1 MKISVFDYSRET
13 FYYERVLFMINPGTP
28 HVWVPVWA
36 KKNWQSYPTRAT
48 GGLLNLRGQNLR
60 FCAVTGSLYKN
71 GVFLGLLAWNKIG
84 WTFFHPSN
92 PKKVSVFE
100 SKCRKLHFLKL
111 SKKSYFGAVF
121 LTKTTVLTSILTSE
135 VTYMVPQPQFELGKV
150 PETQSGTWGNLVPH
164 MCKSQQTTSV
174 KD

>member
-1 MKISVFDYSRET
+1 MS
-13 FYYERVLFMINPGTP
+13 
-28 HVWVPVWA
+28 
-36 KKNWQSYPTRAT
+36 KKNLTKYPPRAT
-48 GGLLNLRGQNLR
+48 GGLLNLRGQNHR

-71 GVFLGLLAWNKIG
+71 GVFLGLLAWKKIG

-92 PKKVSVFE
+92 PKKVSFLE
-100 SKCRKLHFLKL
+100 SKCRKLHFLKF
-111 SKKSYFGAVF
+111 SKKSYFGSVF

-164 MCKSQQTTSV
+164 MCKSHQTTSV
-174 KD
+174 KCYLIVMTSFTELAPLYIFVCKYMLVYFLPTF

>member
-1 MKISVFDYSRET
+1 MSKHF
-13 FYYERVLFMINPGTP
+13 L
-28 HVWVPVWA
+28 
-36 KKNWQSYPTRAT
+36 KKYPARAT

-71 GVFLGLLAWNKIG
+71 GVFLGLLAWKKIG

-92 PKKVSVFE
+92 PKKVSFFE

-111 SKKSYFGAVF
+111 SKKSYFGVVF

-164 MCKSQQTTSV
+164 MCKSHQTTSV
-174 KD
+174 NSLPKITGRTVMWFFYACCRCSMRRFLPG